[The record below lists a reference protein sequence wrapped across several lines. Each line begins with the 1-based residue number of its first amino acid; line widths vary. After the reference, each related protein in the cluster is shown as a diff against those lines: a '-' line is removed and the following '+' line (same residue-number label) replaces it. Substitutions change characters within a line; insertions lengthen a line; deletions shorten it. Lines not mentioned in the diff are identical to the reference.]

1 MERFF
6 GRRGFSAVN
15 FYFPDPEDFVEG
27 DEMDSASYSSTLPSD
42 ESPVDYMPIFMSLVQ
57 VLEQFQR
64 WRAIESF
71 FNLLQIVLF
80 LVLLLLTWI
89 ESRKA
94 KTIGKHKVSIH

>member
-1 MERFF
+1 MKNFQENLWKDFLVVVV
-6 GRRGFSAVN
+6 SALS
-15 FYFPDPEDFVEG
+15 DFEEVEG

-57 VLEQFQR
+57 VLEHFQR

-80 LVLLLLTWI
+80 LVLLLLT
-89 ESRKA
+89 
-94 KTIGKHKVSIH
+94 